1 MMALT
6 SVAVSFWGK
15 VDSVCQHTEAVG
27 NEELWDSTR
36 KRKRGTNSTDSAS
49 TPLFWRVGRFS
60 RPRFCNN
67 YARDF
72 GYRQSKANRFYL
84 KRQNT

>member
-1 MMALT
+1 MMGLT

-49 TPLFWRVGRFS
+49 TPLFWRVEKMRNVGSGDS
-60 RPRFCNN
+60 RPRNI
-67 YARDF
+67 
-72 GYRQSKANRFYL
+72 
-84 KRQNT
+84 

>member
-1 MMALT
+1 MMGLT
-6 SVAVSFWGK
+6 SVAVSFGGK

-49 TPLFWRVGRFS
+49 TPLFWRVGEDEECRVGRF
-60 RPRFCNN
+60 
-67 YARDF
+67 ATA
-72 GYRQSKANRFYL
+72 KHL
-84 KRQNT
+84 K

>member
-49 TPLFWRVGRFS
+49 TPLF
-60 RPRFCNN
+60 
-67 YARDF
+67 
-72 GYRQSKANRFYL
+72 
-84 KRQNT
+84 

>member
-1 MMALT
+1 MMGLT
-6 SVAVSFWGK
+6 LVAVSFWGK

-49 TPLFWRVGRFS
+49 TPLFWHNKQFNCRCGRFS
-60 RPRFCNN
+60 KTIFPITRTRTGQ
-67 YARDF
+67 A
-72 GYRQSKANRFYL
+72 
-84 KRQNT
+84 